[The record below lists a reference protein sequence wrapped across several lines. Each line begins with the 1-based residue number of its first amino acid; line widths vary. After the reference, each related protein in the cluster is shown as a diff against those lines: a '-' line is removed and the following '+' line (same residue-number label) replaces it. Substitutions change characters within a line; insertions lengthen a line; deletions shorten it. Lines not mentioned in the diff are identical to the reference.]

1 MDFAKWPCGNGQEGR
16 PLVCPGRCLSLWK
29 YISFKERKLT
39 FRQKMLSL
47 SADGAQQE
55 LTGKLKLLFVKR
67 KTVVPLSRWGSLN
80 HLNNLLLCAA
90 LYRCYKHTQL
100 FFKSSPPPREPAKDN
115 YKLQCCDNIDQLPHP
130 QQWGLW
136 STVSY
141 SQCFFVKLHFS
152 FVSVVRI
159 FRNQEVLC
167 FSCMRTATSLPLW
180 MKGIFVKHLGV
191 VCFDYVYIPCLTKWS
206 MRWTSRY
213 YRYRNHKEWS

>member
-47 SADGAQQE
+47 SADSAQQE

-115 YKLQCCDNIDQLPHP
+115 YSAVTILTSYLILSSGDFGALLVILNAS
-130 QQWGLW
+130 LW
-136 STVSY
+136 S
-141 SQCFFVKLHFS
+141 C
-152 FVSVVRI
+152 I
-159 FRNQEVLC
+159 FL
-167 FSCMRTATSLPLW
+167 L
-180 MKGIFVKHLGV
+180 
-191 VCFDYVYIPCLTKWS
+191 
-206 MRWTSRY
+206 
-213 YRYRNHKEWS
+213 